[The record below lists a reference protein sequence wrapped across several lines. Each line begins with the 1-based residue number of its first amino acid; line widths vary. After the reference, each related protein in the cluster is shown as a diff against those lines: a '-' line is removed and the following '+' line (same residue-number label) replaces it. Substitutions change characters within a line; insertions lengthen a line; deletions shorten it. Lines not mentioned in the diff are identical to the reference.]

1 VVLVFVGAAIALL
14 ILGLTLLRQD
24 EVETTAPMNAVR
36 FWLGIS
42 AITAVLAICVLFVY
56 ALFIG

>member
-1 VVLVFVGAAIALL
+1 VVIVYIGAAIALL
-14 ILGLTLLRQD
+14 IVGLTLLRQN
-24 EVETTAPMNAVR
+24 EVESTAPMSAIR

-42 AITAVLAICVLFVY
+42 AITAVLAICVLFFD